1 MYEISGKY
9 SSIVCLDLYLIF
21 LFSAPVHPPIT
32 LSGRVSRTQIDQA
45 ALEPSDQSY
54 MDKILELRD
63 LVKTANS
70 EKAVLQEKVRDLVE
84 AMEEKH
90 HHNLSL
96 TKRIADLERR
106 VMEHETYGIA
116 RLS

>member
-9 SSIVCLDLYLIF
+9 SSIVCLDFYLIF

-54 MDKILELRD
+54 MDKIEELRD
-63 LVKTANS
+63 VVKTVNS
-70 EKAVLQEKVRDLVE
+70 EKAALQEKVSDLVE
-84 AMEEKH
+84 KLEESTITTCASQRG
-90 HHNLSL
+90 LL
-96 TKRIADLERR
+96 TWREESWS
-106 VMEHETYGIA
+106 M
-116 RLS
+116 RLVV